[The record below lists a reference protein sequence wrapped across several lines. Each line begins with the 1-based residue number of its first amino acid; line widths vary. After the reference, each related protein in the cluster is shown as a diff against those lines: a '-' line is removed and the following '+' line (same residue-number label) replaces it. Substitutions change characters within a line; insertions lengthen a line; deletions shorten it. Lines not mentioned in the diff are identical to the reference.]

1 MLPHLGGLRR
11 PVGRLDAGR
20 GTTRRHLRSVDVP
33 ILVDLPTPLMD
44 LPFPQR
50 LIDVL
55 GNRMSID
62 SYTFEY
68 YQQTARVNEAAPVA
82 DLALKP
88 TSTFTVEAVSG
99 RAQIIAT
106 LSQPCP
112 VRIYWHFQDIGPRF
126 PHFWFAFWLPHGIVV
141 SSCVDAVR
149 DVEQV
154 EDQRL

>member
-1 MLPHLGGLRR
+1 M
-11 PVGRLDAGR
+11 
-20 GTTRRHLRSVDVP
+20 P

-50 LIDVL
+50 LIDVI

-112 VRIYWHFQDIGPRF
+112 VRIYLSIGNPQAANAEPRT
-126 PHFWFAFWLPHGIVV
+126 AALLDRESG
-141 SSCVDAVR
+141 VDRQRDAGDVAARLAAEVHHRLADVACFDGGHRQQVFERHAVLGLIA
-149 DVEQV
+149 Q
-154 EDQRL
+154 

>member
-1 MLPHLGGLRR
+1 M
-11 PVGRLDAGR
+11 
-20 GTTRRHLRSVDVP
+20 P

-50 LIDVL
+50 LIDVI

-112 VRIYWHFQDIGPRF
+112 VRIYWHFQDNRCFHVYDLVSPTASIEELLAEVDHDPTAI
-126 PHFWFAFWLPHGIVV
+126 FWG
-141 SSCVDAVR
+141 
-149 DVEQV
+149 
-154 EDQRL
+154 

>member
-1 MLPHLGGLRR
+1 
-11 PVGRLDAGR
+11 
-20 GTTRRHLRSVDVP
+20 VP

-112 VRIYWHFQDIGPRF
+112 VRIYWHFQDLVD
-126 PHFWFAFWLPHGIVV
+126 WLYVQAYGSVM
-141 SSCVDAVR
+141 DAV
-149 DVEQV
+149 EQQV
-154 EDQRL
+154 ISGNGVSPNRPGS